1 MLKYIRQIVLACIV
15 LCMSYHDIHSQERA
29 PDFSYVDLSGS
40 EDRLSALHGQVVY
53 ISFWASWCGPCL
65 RNFKKYEAVRA
76 QLASEGV
83 ILLNVNID
91 KTEDLWHNALN
102 VQEISGHNVRTTD
115 IEGLQADYQVYN
127 IPLYEIVNR
136 RGQLVYL
143 PDDPDRS
150 ILDAFRVWL
159 WQR

>member
-1 MLKYIRQIVLACIV
+1 
-15 LCMSYHDIHSQERA
+15 MSYNEIISQELA
-29 PDFSYVDLSGS
+29 PDLYYVDLSGS
-40 EDRLSALHGQVVY
+40 ESQLSDLRGEVVY

-65 RNFKKYEAVRA
+65 RNFKKYEAIRS

-91 KTEDLWHNALN
+91 KTEDLWLSALEA
-102 VQEISGHNVRTTD
+102 QDISGQNVRSTD

-136 RGQLVYL
+136 QGKLVYL

-150 ILDAFRVWL
+150 IVDAFIGWL
-159 WQR
+159 GER

>member
-1 MLKYIRQIVLACIV
+1 
-15 LCMSYHDIHSQERA
+15 MSYDDIHGQELA

-40 EDRLSALHGQVVY
+40 EDRLSALQGEVVY

-65 RNFKKYEAVRA
+65 RNFKKYEAIRS
-76 QLASEGV
+76 QLQSEGV

-91 KTEDLWHNALN
+91 ETEDLWLNALK

-115 IEGLQADYQVYN
+115 IEGLQSDYQVYN

-136 RGQLVYL
+136 QGQLVYL
-143 PDDPDRS
+143 PDDFNRS
-150 ILDAFRVWL
+150 IIDSFRAWL
-159 WQR
+159 GEQ

>member
-1 MLKYIRQIVLACIV
+1 MCIR
-15 LCMSYHDIHSQERA
+15 
-29 PDFSYVDLSGS
+29 
-40 EDRLSALHGQVVY
+40 DR
-53 ISFWASWCGPCL
+53 
-65 RNFKKYEAVRA
+65 YEAVRA

-91 KTEDLWHNALN
+91 KTEDLWHNALK